1 MYFNFIWKICEQIP
15 RFITNSSS
23 NRLSDQS
30 SEQQKIDTISS
41 NESVLLAAKLGILF
55 LLEAYIHARDK
66 PNMLQWIDLLTR
78 LFNSNKQ
85 ACQWLITYL
94 STEPSCDQPSAP
106 RRRRPQQQNLFTI
119 FLVSSKRTKTPSSL
133 NTAKQRQQQQKSG
146 LSTLNDTSRAN
157 IRFMSEYFTFLIE
170 FSRSGI
176 KQCLMLIKSG
186 AIIKCPEFYLNSR
199 RPPNKKLDLSHK
211 SAKAIS
217 RSQLKSKQP
226 LKARVH
232 QQQQSQKKRNKRKK
246 KKMNSKQDMVSDTE
260 SINSVCSSSSQLLS
274 TSSSSTASWSAASS
288 TTSSILSSFLSS
300 SSSSSS
306 SDGDTAS
313 SSSLSDD
320 DHDEVEE
327 DDDDKDDERN
337 EDNMDDIIP
346 IHDQNSKLKVFEKI
360 IALIAHLVGM
370 NTQYQNS
377 VHHHPDSSSDP
388 NKKLAKAK
396 NQKLNLNF
404 FYKSI
409 LDDINIKN
417 VRNTRFVDSCQF
429 VSLFSSRASSAR
441 EKTAE
446 KSFVYSQ
453 IY

>member
-1 MYFNFIWKICEQIP
+1 
-15 RFITNSSS
+15 
-23 NRLSDQS
+23 
-30 SEQQKIDTISS
+30 
-41 NESVLLAAKLGILF
+41 
-55 LLEAYIHARDK
+55 
-66 PNMLQWIDLLTR
+66 
-78 LFNSNKQ
+78 
-85 ACQWLITYL
+85 
-94 STEPSCDQPSAP
+94 
-106 RRRRPQQQNLFTI
+106 
-119 FLVSSKRTKTPSSL
+119 
-133 NTAKQRQQQQKSG
+133 
-146 LSTLNDTSRAN
+146 
-157 IRFMSEYFTFLIE
+157 
-170 FSRSGI
+170 
-176 KQCLMLIKSG
+176 MLIKSG

-217 RSQLKSKQP
+217 RSPLKSKQQ
-226 LKARVH
+226 LKARAHQQH

-288 TTSSILSSFLSS
+288 TTSSILSSFLT
-300 SSSSSS
+300 S

-313 SSSLSDD
+313 SSSLFDD

-327 DDDDKDDERN
+327 DDDDK
-337 EDNMDDIIP
+337 DIIP

-360 IALIAHLVGM
+360 IALIAYLVGM
-370 NTQYQNS
+370 NTQYQHS

-417 VRNTRFVDSCQF
+417 VRNIL
-429 VSLFSSRASSAR
+429 VSLIRASSCRYSHLSSQEPAVL
-441 EKTAE
+441 EKKQQKNHLFTVKFIDMCC
-446 KSFVYSQ
+446 KSIKRLQSKNGLSIANSEQDRTMPFWHMLGNYSCGLLE
-453 IY
+453 IDRRRRRR